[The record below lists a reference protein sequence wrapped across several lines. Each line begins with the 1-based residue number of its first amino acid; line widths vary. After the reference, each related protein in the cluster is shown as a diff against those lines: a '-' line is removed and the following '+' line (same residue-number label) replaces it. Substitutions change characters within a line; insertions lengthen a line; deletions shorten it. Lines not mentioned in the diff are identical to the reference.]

1 MIYPSVVINVIET
14 GKPFIRITAN
24 DGQEIDLTFNQA
36 GMLVGFVK
44 GSCRRLIEAGKLPE
58 SAFPDV

>member
-1 MIYPSVVINVIET
+1 MIYPSVAINVIEI

-24 DGQEIDLTFNQA
+24 DGQEIDLTFSQA
-36 GMLVGFVK
+36 GMLVGIVK
-44 GSCRRLIEAGKLPE
+44 GACWRLIQEGKLPE